1 MAAKNDFIPQGIERY
16 VVLNSKGQI
25 ITVSEKQFSTGNYTL
40 VGYIDNKGEMVEVS
54 ENHSA
59 QTVEL
64 TSNDADE
71 TPSLDNSLLPDD
83 VGDIIAAIEQGNDPT
98 QFEDVA
104 PAAGE
109 SLSSSIAGAATVEFN
124 NPEAEVSTFFETGA
138 QETPTLSQTEQLETN
153 FTTNASPLSFS
164 DIIELSEDEN
174 ISTNV
179 PTAIDGDGSI
189 SSYQLVDNVS
199 KGVLTFNPDGTY
211 SFDTNGEFDSLA
223 EGESETQ
230 IFSYIS
236 IDDQGATSDPVT
248 ITIIVNGVND
258 AANIGGI
265 DSGEVVEDES
275 VPFLIE
281 TGQLTITDVDGSN
294 EALFAPDSV
303 TSSQGTLGTLTISEN
318 GQWEYQVDNNLV
330 QYLDEGETKLETFTV
345 QSIDGTQHTV
355 NVTIVGVNDSA
366 VIGGTGVDGLDTGQ
380 VVEDE
385 STPLLLESGTLT
397 ISDADGS
404 DQESFRTDSVVAEPD
419 VLGSLTIDAN
429 GNWNYQVDNSLV
441 QYLDEGETKLET
453 FTVQSEDGTQHT
465 ITVTIVGVNDS
476 AVIAGVDTG
485 TVTEDQSDPL
495 LSDSGTLTIV
505 DSDGSAQEGFDPNN
519 IIPDQNALGTL
530 SIDTNGN
537 WNYSVPNADVQY
549 LDEGET
555 KVETFIVSTLDGTQH
570 TITVT
575 IIGVNDTA
583 IIGGIDTGT
592 VTEDESNP
600 LLTESGTLTITDADG
615 QEQEAFDPNSVVP
628 GQGNLGSLT
637 INANGKWDYQ
647 VANADVQFLG
657 EGETKVETF
666 TVQSVDGSQHSITV
680 TIIGVN
686 DSAIISGDDI
696 GTVVEDTSTPLLTDN
711 GSLRASDVD
720 TNNSGLFNINS
731 VSAVGAVLGSLSINE
746 LGDWQYQVDNALV
759 QYLGEGETKTEQ
771 FTVQT
776 DDGTEQ
782 VITITI
788 TGVNDGAIITG
799 DAIGAVTEDE
809 SNPLLTDFG
818 KLAVTDVDQGQAVF
832 DPNGITSAP
841 GTLGTLTIDPQGNWN
856 YQVNNADVQ
865 FLGEGETKLETFTV
879 TSIDGTEHT
888 VEITITGVNDSAVIG
903 GDDIGQVIE
912 DSASPTL
919 RDTGLLTINDVDGFD
934 EESFDPSSVATNP
947 SNLGALTITAA
958 GQWVYE
964 VDNSLVQYLGK
975 DEQKIETFTVNSLDG
990 TQHTVTV
997 TIIGVNDD
1005 AIIGGVDFG
1014 EVTEDE
1020 STPFLQVGDTLTISD
1035 PDGADE
1041 AKFDP
1046 STIVPPANAL
1056 GTLTISENGSWSYSV
1071 ANDDVQYLK
1080 SGESKTEIF
1089 TVSTIDGTEHQI
1101 TITINGQD
1109 DPAIITGDV
1118 DVQLLETDAILTD
1131 SGKLTVQDVDG
1142 PNEFQVVT
1150 NQAGSYGVFNIDK
1163 DGNWTY
1169 VTNDAFNNLNTD
1181 SVPLV
1186 DQFVVKAADGTEQT
1200 ITMTISGTNDLPE
1213 LVADVGKI
1221 TEDGIRDPN
1230 TNTETGYIIDALAND
1245 SDVDDTVLNITNAQ
1259 VVSVNGD
1266 PNNLLGSVSVVNNQL
1281 VFFTN
1286 DEFEYLNDNESA
1298 TVVINYQVTD
1308 DHGGVSQSTV
1318 TITVNGVNDP
1328 AIIGGDDT
1336 KVLSETDAPL
1346 QTSGKL
1352 NVSDVDNTDEFVP
1365 QTGYVGKYGTFSID
1379 AQGNWTFVAD
1389 EAYDYL
1395 NVNSTPLVSDFIVKS
1410 VDGTEHTIQ
1419 VTIQGTNDAPVAFN
1433 STENIDE
1440 NDVLSSSVP
1449 TASDVDG
1456 TITAYQLVDDVPS
1469 GQGTLSLNQDGTFT
1483 FDTGSDFDY
1492 LAQGQ
1497 QTSVSFTYIA
1507 IDNNGT
1513 ASEVKTVTINITGEN
1528 DSPSQITGSL
1538 IGNVEE
1544 DGTQLAN
1551 GQLAVVDADQGAS
1564 HTWSALGQTDSTYGD
1579 FGITA
1584 DGFWTYNLD
1593 NDKAQELAKGQIITE
1608 RFVVQADDGLGGTIS
1623 QTVTV
1628 TITGENDEP
1637 TITNITTNNNVEE
1650 DNALANM
1657 VTGDLGVTD
1666 VDLQDGHTWSI
1677 DGQEATSGTA
1687 ASINA
1692 TFGTITLDSNGVWK
1706 YTLDDTKVDF
1716 LASYETR
1723 EETFTIK
1730 VDDGNGGTDEFD
1742 LVVTIKGSNDVPDI
1756 SGTLTQTVAED
1767 ASQLTV
1773 SGNLSDSDPDLSN
1786 THSWSLVDPSSAS
1799 GDYGLFSIDPT
1810 TGTWSYTLD
1819 NDKAQELAAGA
1830 VVEERFTIQVND
1842 NDGGI
1847 DTEVIVVRVTGTNDD
1862 PVIDTTLST
1871 ATDDLVEDVTVTGG
1885 GTLIANDIDTE
1896 LTPDTLT
1903 WSIKNSDQGLFGTAS
1918 IDNNGNWVYNLDPAL
1933 SNRMEEGKNYQDTFT
1948 AVVSDGNGGTD
1959 EIPIVVNI
1967 VGSNDAPEI
1976 TGRTSRTLTEDVEA
1990 FRRGRLYDNDPDD
2003 NKDITWTIDG
2013 AEGKYGTLTIADNG
2027 RWTYT
2032 PSTTQSQ
2039 DDALQALSEG
2049 EVGTLETFT
2058 VHATDQFGATDNVTV
2073 TITVVGTNDQPSIVV
2088 NEQLNGSVT
2097 EDTPDPSQPITTTG
2111 DLSVT
2116 DVDTLDTHTW
2126 SLNSDQGKFGTI
2138 SIDNDGKWTYVLN
2151 NSNSTVQGLLPNE
2164 SLTDTF
2170 TVTVKDN
2177 NGSSSTTETI
2187 TITIHGDNDTPSLS
2201 GDTGSVVE
2209 NTDNRDSAQG
2219 QLVVS
2224 DIDVNDSHTWDVLD
2238 TDPTGGP
2245 AGKYGTLTVDQN
2257 GKWSYLLDNDKF
2269 ETQQIP
2275 PGETRQDIFQVE
2287 VEDLNGA
2294 TAIIDVV
2301 INVAGVN
2308 NPPDIIIT
2316 DTYTIKEDAIPDTI
2330 TGTINSGDPD
2340 DGESLTWSIVGSTGQ
2355 YGTLTF
2361 IDPTT
2366 GEFSYKLDNSNPAVN
2381 ALTDE
2386 DIAGLQ
2392 DVITIRV
2399 VDQYGQSSTKDLTI
2413 NIDGTNDAPNL
2424 SGNLSPHTTE
2434 DTITTTGNLS
2444 SGDPDAGD
2452 THTFSVDN
2460 GAGSYGSFSIDSVTG
2475 KWTYILDTT
2484 QVQQL
2489 NPNQSY
2495 QETFNVTVIDS
2506 KGEASTK
2513 PITITIDGVNDSPT
2527 ITGDLS
2533 ATFVEDSTDLVTG
2546 KLNLI
2551 DIDDGD
2557 SPTFN
2562 VISESTP
2569 SQGNYGTFSIDAQ
2582 GNWKFIP
2589 NDSAIN
2595 SLEQGAIVTETF
2607 NVIGKDSFGAVI
2619 TDQVVITINGENDPP
2634 IISGDNTGYIVEDDA
2649 GRNDGSLSITEGQL
2663 TSTDVDD
2670 NSSISGWSI
2679 DSSQS
2684 TGLGT
2689 YGQFTI
2695 TDDGKWTYQVV
2706 GNAIQDLDPGQ
2717 VVTEEFWVIGTDD
2730 KGENSQPYKVTVFVH
2745 GWDDDAAGGGGGN
2758 PPDRI
2763 VDITE
2768 GDETAGPTESVEIPV
2783 GGGLN
2788 NSATATPHS
2797 GGAYGELVYDDS
2809 AKKWFYVI
2817 DNNNPLVD
2825 GLQEG
2830 ETITE
2835 VWHISNNGV
2844 TFTVEVTI
2852 KGVND
2857 APQISY
2863 QPISIS
2869 EPDVIGEVT
2878 EDVTLS
2884 SSGVLEDNDPDFN
2897 DSQDWV
2903 IVDTSNGNNEVTQL
2917 QGDYGTL
2924 TLNPD
2929 TGEWEYNIDNNAV
2942 QPLNA
2947 GDVEYDTFTVKVT
2960 DEKGDSDTQEIKIK
2974 VNGSADDIT
2983 VDPDVI
2989 LELDATE
2996 DQNNTFNQSG
3006 NLTPPN
3012 ELGSNPTWQLVDG
3025 SGTYGSITI
3034 NPDGSYEYTLDN
3046 NSSAVQSL
3054 REGETVTD
3062 TFTVFVTDQYGKTVV
3077 DENGNPIPLK
3087 IEVEVTGTNDKPVI
3101 SGATTGSVSAD
3112 STSNITGQL
3121 ASGDVDA
3128 GDTATW
3134 NPLTTV
3140 NGQYGTF
3147 TLNSNGK
3154 WTYDLNE
3161 NHPDII
3167 ALNPNETLTESFPVS
3182 VTDSA
3187 NTNDSTNVVI
3197 TIKGTNQSPEI
3208 TGDVTGEV
3216 QEDIKVTTGELQLT
3230 SNDVDNADSV
3240 TFAPKDLSGTY
3251 GQFVLGSDGK
3261 WSYTLYSD
3269 PHVQALPEGAI
3280 VTESFFVTATD
3291 SFGAEVTQEVTV
3303 TILGNNDLPTI
3314 QGTTTGTVTED
3325 SPTLATG
3332 NLGANDVDFGDVLSY
3347 QVVNSGAFGSN
3358 VTIDG
3363 NTWKY
3368 ELNSAHPDINALP
3381 KGGTTTDTIS
3391 IIATDGNGNSVPLD
3405 ITITINGTND
3415 APEIASIATQT
3426 VAEDDTSP
3434 LTGTFDSGDPDIGDV
3449 IAWTVIDSDSRGTL
3463 TIDSPSGDW
3472 KFTYDNNLPEVQ
3484 ALAVGESLTL
3494 QYEIQ
3499 AKDEHG
3505 LEDTQIVT
3513 FEITGT
3519 NDLPEVT
3526 QSSVTTGQVFED
3538 PSQGSGTATGNI
3550 DIDDVDTSDNHL
3562 FTFDNNAGS
3571 QTKQG
3576 QYGELTID
3584 KNTGAWTYIMTPAL
3598 VESLTD
3604 TDQNIFDTFTV
3615 TIDDENGGVI
3625 TQDVVIQVFGDN
3637 DAPFVVDNQ
3646 TDTSGEVTEDGTT
3659 SEQSATGTITADDA
3673 ENQDLTFSLTSNQ
3686 SQYGTFSVNNDGEWD
3701 YVLDPVKSQALPAGI
3716 TTEQFVV
3723 LIEDTEGKS
3732 VNQTITITLNG
3743 NDDSPIIENTSV
3755 ISGSVTENGTALE
3768 QQASGKVEASDPEGG
3783 AVTFELNSPASPY
3796 GSFILQPNGE
3806 WTYILDPV
3814 LSQALPGGI
3823 TEEVFT
3829 VVVKDGSANETN
3841 QLITITLNGNND
3853 PATVDGVAAGQV
3865 KAGFVDQASGL
3876 LTVDDV
3882 DTDASNLIWSVDDTS
3897 GSYGALSFDDSTL
3910 TWTYTLTPG
3919 ATDTLSAGQTFDEL
3933 FTINVSDGTTIT
3945 PKQVTVT
3952 VLGTAHIGSLGSDI
3966 LVASSYDEILW
3977 GGPTDG
3983 SDIGT
3988 SDTFLWSDNVLG
4000 NSTTPGDDIIKD
4012 FDVNAD
4018 VIDLEQVFNLTDVWD
4033 STTLSNELTI
4043 TEINGNAVLQIT
4055 QTDSQLLQSITLDGV
4070 SLSNLYGQNV
4080 DSLSNQE
4087 RVSSLVETGQLVVS
4101 KTFGHE
4107 GNDTL
4112 SGTSGNDILTS
4123 GGGIDSFVFLQ
4134 ENSGSTNTITDYDPS
4149 GDEIDLTDLLPANT
4163 SVSDLL
4169 DANLIQVTVNDDPT
4183 LPDSSASSSTTITV
4197 EDTNGAV
4204 TNITLEGIGW
4214 DTLNVNSVSD
4224 VSSITTES
4232 LLSTLHVLT
4241 EHN

>member
-1 MAAKNDFIPQGIERY
+1 MTAKNDFIPQGVEKF

-25 ITVSEKQFSTGNYTL
+25 ITVSEKQFATGNYTL
-40 VGYIDNKGEMVEVS
+40 VGYIDDKGEMVEVL
-54 ENHSA
+54 ETQSA
-59 QTVEL
+59 QTIGYTLDDV
-64 TSNDADE
+64 DE
-71 TPSLDNSLLPDD
+71 SSSLDSNLLPDD

-98 QFEDVA
+98 QFEDIA
-104 PAAGE
+104 PAAGG

-124 NPEAEVSTFFETGA
+124 NPEADVSTFFETGA
-138 QETPTLSQTEQLETN
+138 QGTPTLSQTELLDTDL
-153 FTTNASPLSFS
+153 TANASPLSFS
-164 DIIELSEDEN
+164 DIIELAEDDN
-174 ISTNV
+174 ISANV
-179 PTAIDGDGSI
+179 PTAIDDDGSI
-189 SSYQLVDNVS
+189 SSYQLVDDVN
-199 KGVLTFNPDGTY
+199 KGILTFNPDGSY

-236 IDDQGATSDPVT
+236 IDDQGAPSDPVT
-248 ITIIVNGVND
+248 ITIVVNGVND
-258 AANIGGI
+258 AANIGGV

-275 VPFLIE
+275 APFLIE
-281 TGQLTITDVDGSN
+281 TGQLTITDTDGSN
-294 EALFAPDSV
+294 EAQFNPNSV
-303 TSSQGTLGTLTISEN
+303 TSSQGTLGTLTISDS
-318 GQWEYQVDNNLV
+318 GQWNYQVDNNLV

-345 QSIDGTQHTV
+345 QSIDGTQHTIT
-355 NVTIVGVNDSA
+355 VTIVGVNDTA
-366 VIGGTGVDGLDTGQ
+366 VIEGVDTGL

-404 DQESFRTDSVVAEPD
+404 DQESFRVDSVVAEPD

-465 ITVTIVGVNDS
+465 ITITIVGVNDS

-530 SIDTNGN
+530 SIDANGN
-537 WNYSVPNADVQY
+537 WNYNVPNADVQY

-570 TITVT
+570 TITIT
-575 IIGVNDTA
+575 IVGINDTA

-600 LLTESGTLTITDADG
+600 LLTETGALTIADADG
-615 QEQEAFDPNSVVP
+615 QEQEAFDPGSVVP

-637 INANGKWDYQ
+637 IDANGNWDYQ
-647 VANADVQFLG
+647 VPNADVQFLG

-696 GTVVEDTSTPLLTDN
+696 GAVVEDTSTPFLTDN

-759 QYLGEGETKTEQ
+759 QYLGEGETKIEQ

-809 SNPLLTDFG
+809 SDPLLTDFG
-818 KLAVTDVDQGQAVF
+818 KLTVTDVDQGQAVF
-832 DPNGITSAP
+832 DPNGIMSAP
-841 GTLGTLTIDPQGNWN
+841 GTLGALTIDPEGNWN
-856 YQVNNADVQ
+856 YQVSNADVQ

-879 TSIDGTEHT
+879 TSFDGTEHT

-919 RDTGLLTINDVDGFD
+919 RDTGLLTINDVDGSD

-1035 PDGADE
+1035 PDGTDE

-1056 GTLTISENGSWSYSV
+1056 GTLTISENGNWSYSV

-1318 TITVNGVNDP
+1318 TITVDGVNNP
-1328 AIIGGDDT
+1328 AIIDGDDT

-1352 NVSDVDNTDEFVP
+1352 NISDVDNIDEFVP

-1483 FDTGSDFDY
+1483 FDTGTDFDY

-1528 DSPSQITGSL
+1528 DSPSQITGPL

-1544 DGTQLAN
+1544 DATQLAN

-1623 QTVTV
+1623 QTVTI

-1786 THSWSLVDPSSAS
+1786 THSWSLVDPNSAS
-1799 GDYGLFSIDPT
+1799 GEYGLFSIDPT

-1862 PVIDTTLST
+1862 PIIDTTLST

-1903 WSIKNSDQGLFGTAS
+1903 WSIKNSDQGLFGTVS

-1948 AVVSDGNGGTD
+1948 AVVSDGKSGTD

-1976 TGRTSRTLTEDVEA
+1976 TGRTSRTLTEDVQA

-2058 VHATDQFGATDNVTV
+2058 VHATDQYGATDNVTV
-2073 TITVVGTNDQPSIVV
+2073 TITVIGTNDQPSIVV

-2116 DVDTLDTHTW
+2116 DVDALDTHTW
-2126 SLNSDQGKFGTI
+2126 SLNSDQGKYGTI
-2138 SIDNDGKWTYVLN
+2138 SIDNDGKWIYELN
-2151 NSNSTVQGLLPNE
+2151 NSNSSVQGLLPNE

-2170 TVTVKDN
+2170 TVTVTDN
-2177 NGSSSTTETI
+2177 NGLSSTTETI
-2187 TITIHGDNDTPSLS
+2187 TVTIHGDNDTPSLS

-2209 NTDNRDSAQG
+2209 NTNNRDSAQG

-2238 TDPTGGP
+2238 TDPAGDP
-2245 AGKYGTLTVDQN
+2245 AGKYGSLIVDQN
-2257 GKWSYLLDNDKF
+2257 GKWTYQLHNDKF

-2294 TAIIDVV
+2294 TAVIDVV

-2316 DTYTIKEDAIPDTI
+2316 DTYSIKEDAIPDTI

-2434 DTITTTGNLS
+2434 DTVTTTGNLS

-2452 THTFSVDN
+2452 THTYSVDN
-2460 GAGSYGSFSIDSVTG
+2460 GTGSYGSFSIDSDTG
-2475 KWTYILDTT
+2475 KWTYTLDTT

-2506 KGEASTK
+2506 KGETSTK

-2533 ATFVEDSTDLVTG
+2533 ATFLEDSTDLVTG

-2634 IISGDNTGYIVEDDA
+2634 LISGDNAGYVIEDDA
-2649 GRNDGSLSITEGQL
+2649 GRNDDSYSTATGQL

-2670 NSSISGWSI
+2670 NSSISNWGI
-2679 DSSQS
+2679 DNSQ
-2684 TGLGT
+2684 GNGVGT
-2689 YGQFTI
+2689 YGVFTI
-2695 TDDGKWTYQVV
+2695 ASDGQWTYKVT
-2706 GNAIQDLDPGQ
+2706 GNAIQNLDAGDSA
-2717 VVTEEFWVIGTDD
+2717 VEEFWVIGTDD
-2730 KGENSQPYKVTVFVH
+2730 KGGNSIPYKVTITVY
-2745 GWDDDAAGGGGGN
+2745 GWDTDGGGGGGDALE
-2758 PPDRI
+2758 PTIDVTI
-2763 VDITE
+2763 DE
-2768 GDETAGPTESVEIPV
+2768 GDESAPSNEAFPIIDLPNENGTSIVHEGSGLGSLSFSNGQWTYILDNTNPV
-2783 GGGLN
+2783 
-2788 NSATATPHS
+2788 
-2797 GGAYGELVYDDS
+2797 
-2809 AKKWFYVI
+2809 
-2817 DNNNPLVD
+2817 VD
-2825 GLQEG
+2825 GLQDG
-2830 ETITE
+2830 ESITE
-2835 VWHISNNGV
+2835 TWY
-2844 TFTVEVTI
+2844 VTI
-2852 KGVND
+2852 DGKTYPVDITINGTND

-2863 QPISIS
+2863 DPISPM
-2869 EPDVIGEVT
+2869 EADVVGEVT
-2878 EDVTLS
+2878 EDITLS
-2884 SSGVLEDNDPDFN
+2884 TSGTLEDNDPDFN

-2903 IVDTSNGNNEVTQL
+2903 IVDTSNGNNEVNQL

-2942 QPLNA
+2942 QPLKA

-2960 DEKGDSDTQEIKIK
+2960 DEKGGSDTQEIKIK

-2996 DQNNTFNQSG
+2996 DQNNTFIQSG
-3006 NLTPPN
+3006 NLTPPS

-3054 REGETVTD
+3054 KEGETVTD

-3087 IEVEVTGTNDKPVI
+3087 IEVEVTGTNDDPVI

-3121 ASGDVDA
+3121 ASGDVDT

-3161 NHPDII
+3161 NHPDVI

-3182 VTDSA
+3182 VTDGA
-3187 NTNDSTNVVI
+3187 NATDSTNVVI
-3197 TIKGTNQSPEI
+3197 TIKGTNQAPQI

-3261 WSYTLYSD
+3261 WSYTLYND
-3269 PHVQALPEGAI
+3269 PHIQALPEGAI

-3291 SFGAEVTQEVTV
+3291 SFGAEVTQEVVV
-3303 TILGNNDLPTI
+3303 TILGDNDIPTI

-3347 QVVNSGAFGSN
+3347 QVVNSGTFGSN

-3381 KGGTTTDTIS
+3381 KGGSTTDTIS
-3391 IIATDGNGNSVPLD
+3391 IVATDGKGNSVPLD

-3415 APEIASIATQT
+3415 APEIAAIATQT

-3434 LTGTFDSGDPDIGDV
+3434 LKGTFDSGDPDIGDAITWSV
-3449 IAWTVIDSDSRGTL
+3449 TNSDPRGTL
-3463 TIDSPSGDW
+3463 TIDSSSGGW
-3472 KFTYDNNLPEVQ
+3472 EFTYDNNLPEVQ

-3494 QYEIQ
+3494 QYEIK

-3505 LEDTQIVT
+3505 LEDTQTVT
-3513 FEITGT
+3513 FKITGT

-3526 QSSVTTGQVFED
+3526 QDSVTTGQVFED

-3584 KNTGAWTYIMTPAL
+3584 KNTGVWTYVMTPAL

-3673 ENQDLTFSLTSNQ
+3673 ENQDLTFSLTSSQ

-3723 LIEDTEGKS
+3723 SIEDTEGKS

-3783 AVTFELNSPASPY
+3783 SVTFELNSPASPY
-3796 GSFILQPNGE
+3796 GTFILQPNGE
-3806 WTYILDPV
+3806 WTYTLDPV

-3841 QLITITLNGNND
+3841 QIITITLNGNND

-3882 DTDASNLIWSVDDTS
+3882 DTNTNNLTWSVDDTS
-3897 GSYGALSFDDSTL
+3897 GSYGTLSFDDSTL

-3919 ATDTLSAGQTFDEL
+3919 AADTLSAGQTFDEL

-3945 PKQVTVT
+3945 AKQVTVT

-4000 NSTTPGDDIIKD
+4000 TSATPGDDIIKD

-4018 VIDLEQVFNLTDVWD
+4018 VIDLEQVFNLTGVWD
-4033 STTLSNELTI
+4033 SATLSNELTI
-4043 TEINGNAVLQIT
+4043 TEVDGNAVLQIT

-4080 DSLSNQE
+4080 DNLSNQE

-4134 ENSGSTNTITDYDPS
+4134 ENSGSTNTITDYDPN

-4163 SVSDLL
+4163 SVGDLL
-4169 DANLIQVTVNDDPT
+4169 DANLIQVTVNDDPA

-4197 EDTNGAV
+4197 EDTTGAV

-4214 DTLNVNSVSD
+4214 DTLNVNNVSD